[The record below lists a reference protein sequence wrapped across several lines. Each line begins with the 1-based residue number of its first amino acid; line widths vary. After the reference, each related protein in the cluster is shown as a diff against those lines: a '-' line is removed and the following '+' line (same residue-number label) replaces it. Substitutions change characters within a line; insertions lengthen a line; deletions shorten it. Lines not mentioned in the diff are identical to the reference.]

1 MASEWGQKWLVS
13 CIHNTST
20 AGDANLEDV
29 IYSLATIKD
38 TEDFAS
44 LPAGMEGK
52 RQVKEMIESH
62 LGHF

>member
-1 MASEWGQKWLVS
+1 MASEWGQKWSVS
-13 CIHNTST
+13 CIHDAST

-29 IYSLATIKD
+29 IYSLATIED
-38 TEDFAS
+38 AEDFAS
-44 LPAGMEGK
+44 LPAGMESK